1 MTLPTL
7 PSKALPVP
15 LTVIGFVSRS
25 RSRGIEIDR
34 SGEVTAV
41 ASQML
46 PLLFPSRRLSVIV
59 IVALPGFV
67 LFTVTTALRSEFP
80 PPLRMVAGALGFQW
94 RRFAAKAWAVLIA
107 LNLHGCS
114 PW

>member
-15 LTVIGFVSRS
+15 LTVIGFVRRS
-25 RSRGIEIDR
+25 RPCGIEMDR
-34 SGEVTAV
+34 SGEVTEV

-46 PLLFPSRRLSVIV
+46 SLLFPSRRLSVTV
-59 IVALPGFV
+59 IVALPVLFV

-80 PPLRMVAGALGFQW
+80 PPLRMVAGALGGQW
-94 RRFAAKAWAVLIA
+94 RRFAARA
-107 LNLHGCS
+107 
-114 PW
+114 

>member
-15 LTVIGFVSRS
+15 LTVIGFVRRS
-25 RSRGIEIDR
+25 RSCGIEMDR
-34 SGEVTAV
+34 SGEVTEI

-46 PLLFPSRRLSVIV
+46 PLLFPSRRLSVTV

-80 PPLRMVAGALGFQW
+80 PPLRMVTGGLGYQW
-94 RRFAAKAWAVLIA
+94 RKIAARACAAW
-107 LNLHGCS
+107 
-114 PW
+114 

>member
-15 LTVIGFVSRS
+15 LTVIGFVKRS
-25 RSRGIEIDR
+25 RSWGTEMDR
-34 SGEVTAV
+34 AGEATEVT
-41 ASQML
+41 SQMP
-46 PLLFPSRRLSVIV
+46 PLLFPSRRLNVIV

-67 LFTVTTALRSEFP
+67 LFTVITALRSEFP

-94 RRFAAKAWAVLIA
+94 RRFAAK
-107 LNLHGCS
+107 
-114 PW
+114 